1 MAGTPRTNRTTT
13 KDGDEAVAV
22 TKHEDAEKVQDKD
35 TRASSKTSADTS
47 GNVEV
52 VKAEAEAKGDKVPES
67 DKETDPAKVRA
78 KVLRSTNF
86 DTTGLEGTFVT
97 PDEAVKDGKVVDKD

>member
-1 MAGTPRTNRTTT
+1 MAGTPRTTRTTT

-22 TKHEDAEKVQDKD
+22 TKHEDAEKVQTKD
-35 TRASSKTSADTS
+35 TQAPSKTSADTS

-52 VKAEAEAKGDKVPES
+52 VKAEAEAKDDKVPES
-67 DKETDPAKVRA
+67 DKETEPVKVRA